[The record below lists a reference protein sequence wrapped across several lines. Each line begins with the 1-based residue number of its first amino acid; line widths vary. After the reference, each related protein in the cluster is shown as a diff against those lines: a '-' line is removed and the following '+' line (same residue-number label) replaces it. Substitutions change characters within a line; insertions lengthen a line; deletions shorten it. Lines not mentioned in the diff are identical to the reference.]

1 MTQSILV
8 VDDDPDTL
16 TLIGLTLQRR
26 GFEVFKA
33 QSGPQALALLE
44 HDKPDL
50 IVLDVMM
57 PQMDGYEVCRE
68 IKANPHTA
76 HLPVVMLT
84 AKAQTAS
91 QLEGFR
97 VGAIDYITKPVH
109 PQELI
114 TRIQSVLEQTPTAP
128 ASSGARVI
136 ALSGAKGG
144 VGATTLAV
152 NMALAFAATRQTIL
166 ADLETSGTVAMH
178 LGLDPTCGLN
188 ELLRADSEAID
199 RSAVE
204 AALTTHASGLRLL
217 AAADSPIDPARAA
230 VILSHLVSLCDMCVF
245 DLGWGLGPV
254 ARVVAPRSQV
264 FILAT
269 DADRAALAQANKL
282 IHTLSEA
289 GVSSEAVKLVWINR
303 QGAPLKAAQAS
314 IRVALGRAPVAT
326 IGPAGEAMYEA
337 MEQGQ
342 PLVVAR
348 PADPVTAQITAL
360 AASVLA

>member
-33 QSGPQALALLE
+33 QSGSQALGLLA
-44 HDKPDL
+44 HDMPDL

-68 IKANPHTA
+68 IKADPRTA

-91 QLEGFR
+91 QLDGFR
-97 VGAIDYITKPVH
+97 AGAIDYITKPVH

-114 TRIQSVLEQTPTAP
+114 TRIQAVLEQTPTASMAP
-128 ASSGARVI
+128 GARVI

-152 NMALAFAATRQTIL
+152 NMALAYAATRHTIL
-166 ADLETSGTVAMH
+166 VDLETSGTAAIH
-178 LGLDPTCGLN
+178 LGLNPACGLN
-188 ELLRADSEAID
+188 DLLRPDSEVID

-217 AAADSPIDPARAA
+217 AAADGPIDPARAA
-230 VILSHLVSLCDMCVF
+230 VILSHLAGLCEVCVF
-245 DLGWGLGPV
+245 DLGWGFGPV
-254 ARVVAPRSQV
+254 ARVIAPRSQV

-269 DADRAALAQANKL
+269 DADRAALTQANKL

-289 GVSSEAVKLVWINR
+289 GVSPEAVKLVWINR
-303 QGAPLKAAQAS
+303 QGAPLEIAQAS
-314 IRVALGRAPVAT
+314 IRSALGREPMAT
-326 IGPAGEAMYEA
+326 IGPAAEAMYEA

-342 PLVVAR
+342 PLVTAQ
-348 PADPVTAQITAL
+348 PADPVAAQITAL
-360 AASVLA
+360 ATSLLA